1 MNIVRAASAARL
13 EDRVFILSVVIS
25 GVMQVVSNEIGPWV
39 LHDRFRHFALWLT
52 SIAFVAFG
60 VSISCRFVGWHC
72 GFINCFG
79 DTGTKG
85 NCCFV
90 W

>member
-13 EDRVFILSVVIS
+13 EDRVFVLRVVIS
-25 GVMQVVSNEIGPWV
+25 GVVQVVSNGIGLWV
-39 LHDRFRHFALWLT
+39 LHDRFRHFALWRT
-52 SIAFVAFG
+52 PIAFVAFG
-60 VSISCRFVGWHC
+60 VSISCRFVVWHC

-79 DTGTKG
+79 DTRTEGD
-85 NCCFV
+85 CSLV